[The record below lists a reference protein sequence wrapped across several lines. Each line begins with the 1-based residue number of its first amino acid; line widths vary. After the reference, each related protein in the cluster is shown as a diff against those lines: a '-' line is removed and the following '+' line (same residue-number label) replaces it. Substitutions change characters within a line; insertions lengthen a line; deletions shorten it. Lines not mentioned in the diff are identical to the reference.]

1 MWNVF
6 LTGATGFLGGE
17 IAVALSKLD
26 SVEKIAC
33 LVRSKE
39 DCEAVDRLE
48 RVFALH
54 EDLYDPRKVIAVRGS
69 LTDEKLSCDLARH
82 PDLSDINLVIH
93 SGANTSFLSQ
103 KYAAVAETNI
113 NGTQRVAR
121 WASGLKSLEA
131 FAFIGTATIAGAGQ
145 DVVGRTIYEDESP
158 NDTAKHLVGYTQSK
172 MLAEMAVRNILPEEK
187 LAVIRPSILVGD
199 SRCLVPRS
207 FDIAWIIVAL
217 RHLRM
222 FFGDPDASCDIIPVD
237 YAADAI
243 VKLLTGPRRY
253 TTYHVSAGAAST
265 TCRNIIDAV
274 VNDDSGV
281 PEFVYT
287 GGEQLHHLKK
297 WLRTGKTPHPSL
309 ARYSRQLEYIHY
321 GIGRK
326 KARMLLSGLDA
337 YWKFI
342 DLDQRFDNTRLL
354 EDTGIGLPEP
364 AHNYLGR
371 TAMYFGDLDPLEAA
385 VNP

>member
-1 MWNVF
+1 MRKVF

-17 IAVALSKLD
+17 LAVALSKID
-26 SVEKIAC
+26 SVEKIVC
-33 LVRSKE
+33 LVRAKD

-69 LTDEKLSCDLARH
+69 LTDEKLSVELARH
-82 PDLSDINLVIH
+82 PALADINLVIH

-113 NGTQRVAR
+113 NGTQRIAR
-121 WASGLKSLEA
+121 WASGLKALET
-131 FAFIGTATIAGAGQ
+131 FAYIGTATIAGAGPECI
-145 DVVGRTIYEDESP
+145 GRTIFEDETP
-158 NDTAKHLVGYTQSK
+158 NLSAKHLVGYTQSK
-172 MLAEMAVRNILPEEK
+172 MLAEMEVRKALPEEK

-199 SRCLVPRS
+199 SRCVVPRS
-207 FDIAWIIVAL
+207 FDIAWILVAL

-222 FFGDPDASCDIIPVD
+222 FFGNPDAACDIIPVD
-237 YAADAI
+237 YAAQAI
-243 VKLLTGPRRY
+243 IKLLTGSRSH
-253 TTYHVSAGAAST
+253 TTYHVSAGAGST
-265 TCRNIIDAV
+265 TCRTIIDAIGY
-274 VNDDSGV
+274 DGQGIPDL
-281 PEFVYT
+281 VYCPR
-287 GGEQLHHLKK
+287 EHLDLLKK
-297 WLRTGKTPHPSL
+297 WLRTGKSPDPAL
-309 ARYSRQLEYIHY
+309 ARYSRHLEYIQY

-337 YWKFI
+337 YWQFI
-342 DLDQRFDNTRLL
+342 DLGQSFDNSRLL
-354 EDTGIGLPEP
+354 ADTRIGLPEP

-371 TAMYFGDLDPLEAA
+371 TVMYLGDLDPLEAA